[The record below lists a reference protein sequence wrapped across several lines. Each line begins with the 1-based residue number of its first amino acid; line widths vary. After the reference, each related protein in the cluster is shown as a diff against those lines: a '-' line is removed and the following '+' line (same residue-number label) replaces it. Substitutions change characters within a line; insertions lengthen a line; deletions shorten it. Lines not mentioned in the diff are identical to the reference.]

1 MICYGEKSVFCLK
14 LWQKDCSIC
23 KRLLQ
28 CVCNLSSA
36 ALCDICPSSDMCQFC
51 SQREALLPQARMFG
65 TVSHLMWD
73 RHQMWT
79 VTSENIYYVE
89 VSRARHIVTAYCA
102 WELLCKLANWLDWL
116 TDWLTV
122 DCCYQ
127 VYCCWRNASWRM
139 MELRRRRRGNVLAL
153 TDLQLT
159 AASVDGLNL
168 LGCHSRTH
176 THAHTNTQC
185 EACKPEW
192 SQEVSPCWTVAKF
205 DAVLCFRCNINTSIF
220 KCRLANFNFGKFICY
235 N

>member
-116 TDWLTV
+116 TDWLTDCRLLLSGILLLEECILADDGCTEAKTRKRARTDRPPV
-122 DCCYQ
+122 DSSISRWTQ
-127 VYCCWRNASWRM
+127 
-139 MELRRRRRGNVLAL
+139 LARL
-153 TDLQLT
+153 SL
-159 AASVDGLNL
+159 
-168 LGCHSRTH
+168 TH
-176 THAHTNTQC
+176 THARTHKHTVWGVQARVITGS
-185 EACKPEW
+185 ESMLDSCKVW
-192 SQEVSPCWTVAKF
+192 CSS
-205 DAVLCFRCNINTSIF
+205 VLSM
-220 KCRLANFNFGKFICY
+220 
-235 N
+235 